1 VINYELLYP
10 LYLLTDLLVHRRR
23 LAEVTGEKEE
33 KKAHDE
39 RVSEVEERA
48 DESFNL
54 KLGSI
59 EVDTI
64 DEEVDCCESTCHE

>member
-1 VINYELLYP
+1 M
-10 LYLLTDLLVHRRR
+10 R
-23 LAEVTGEKEE
+23 VTSEKEE